1 MIRFI
6 ICCLIVGLYL
16 LLMIPVLLIEC
27 RIRKVSPLRADI
39 SSLRMVQWA
48 FRMVVKAAGVKL
60 TIIGEEKIP
69 SDTAVLYVANHR
81 SMFDILITYARC
93 KNRTG
98 FVAKKEIEKFRP
110 LSDWMRAL
118 HCLFLDR
125 KDIKAGLKTI
135 LEAIEKI
142 KEGISIFIFPE
153 GTRCKAESD
162 LDMLPFH
169 DGSFKIATKTKC
181 PIIPVAISNTNQ
193 IFEAHF
199 PIVKPVKVVVEYC
212 DPIYSDQ
219 LDKETLKHIGAYTQN
234 IILETL
240 KKNQELI

>member
-16 LLMIPVLLIEC
+16 LLFIPVLLVEC
-27 RIRKVSPLRADI
+27 VIRKISPMSADI
-39 SSLRMVQWA
+39 SSLRMVQAA
-48 FRMVVKAAGVKL
+48 FRLLLKASGVKV
-60 TIIGEEKIP
+60 TVIGEEKIP
-69 SDTAVLYVANHR
+69 TDTAVLYVANHR
-81 SMFDILITYARC
+81 SMFDIFLTYSRC

-125 KDIKAGLKTI
+125 KDIKEGLKTI
-135 LEAIEKI
+135 LAAIEKI
-142 KEGISIFIFPE
+142 KSGISIFIFPE
-153 GTRCKAESD
+153 GTRCKEDSD

-181 PIIPVAISNTNQ
+181 PIIPVALNNTSQ

-199 PIVKPVKVVVEYC
+199 PIVKPVNVVIEYC
-212 DPIYSDQ
+212 DPIYPDQ
-219 LDKETLKHIGAYTQN
+219 LDKETLKHIGTYTHG

-240 KKNQELI
+240 KKNQALL

>member
-27 RIRKVSPLRADI
+27 KIRKVSPIRADI

-48 FRMVVKAAGVKL
+48 FRMVVKVAGVKL
-60 TIIGEEKIP
+60 TVIGEEKIP
-69 SDTAVLYVANHR
+69 ADTAVLYVANHR

-199 PIVKPVKVVVEYC
+199 PVVKPVKVVVEYC
-212 DPIYSDQ
+212 DPIYPDQ
-219 LDKETLKHIGAYTQN
+219 LDKETLKHIGSYTQN

-240 KKNQELI
+240 KKNQELL

>member
-60 TIIGEEKIP
+60 TVIGEEKIP

-212 DPIYSDQ
+212 DPIYPDQ

-240 KKNQELI
+240 KKNQELL

>member
-60 TIIGEEKIP
+60 TVIGEEKIP

-212 DPIYSDQ
+212 DPIYPDQ

>member
-48 FRMVVKAAGVKL
+48 FRMVVKVAGVKL
-60 TIIGEEKIP
+60 TVIGEEKIP
-69 SDTAVLYVANHR
+69 ADTAVLYVANHR

-212 DPIYSDQ
+212 DPIYPDQ

-240 KKNQELI
+240 KKNQELL

>member
-27 RIRKVSPLRADI
+27 KIRKVSPIRADI

-60 TIIGEEKIP
+60 TVIGEEKIP

-212 DPIYSDQ
+212 DPIYPDQ

>member
-1 MIRFI
+1 MH
-6 ICCLIVGLYL
+6 
-16 LLMIPVLLIEC
+16 
-27 RIRKVSPLRADI
+27 ADI

-48 FRMVVKAAGVKL
+48 FRLILKAAGVKV
-60 TIIGEEKIP
+60 TVIGEEKIP
-69 SDTAVLYVANHR
+69 TNTAVLYVANHR
-81 SMFDILITYARC
+81 SMFDIFLTYSRC

-135 LEAIEKI
+135 LEAIDKV

-153 GTRCKAESD
+153 GTRCKADSD
-162 LDMLPFH
+162 LEMLPFH

-181 PIIPVAISNTNQ
+181 PIIPVALNNTCN

-199 PIVKPVKVVVEYC
+199 PVVKPVNVVVEYC
-212 DPIYSDQ
+212 DPIYPDQ
-219 LDKETLKHIGAYTQN
+219 LDKENLKHIGAYAQN

>member
-27 RIRKVSPLRADI
+27 KIRKVSPIRADI

-48 FRMVVKAAGVKL
+48 FRMVVKVAGVKL
-60 TIIGEEKIP
+60 TVIGEEKIP

-212 DPIYSDQ
+212 DPIYPDQ
-219 LDKETLKHIGAYTQN
+219 LDKETLKHIGSYTQN

>member
-1 MIRFI
+1 MH
-6 ICCLIVGLYL
+6 
-16 LLMIPVLLIEC
+16 
-27 RIRKVSPLRADI
+27 ADI

-48 FRMVVKAAGVKL
+48 FRLILKAAGVKV
-60 TIIGEEKIP
+60 TVIGEEKIP
-69 SDTAVLYVANHR
+69 TDTAVLYVANHR
-81 SMFDILITYARC
+81 SMFDIFLTYSRC

-135 LEAIEKI
+135 LEAIDKV

-153 GTRCKAESD
+153 GTRCKADSD
-162 LDMLPFH
+162 LEMLPFH

-181 PIIPVAISNTNQ
+181 PIIPVALSNTCN

-199 PIVKPVKVVVEYC
+199 PVVKPVNVVVEYC
-212 DPIYSDQ
+212 DPIYPDQ
-219 LDKETLKHIGAYTQN
+219 LDKENLKHIGAYAQN

>member
-27 RIRKVSPLRADI
+27 KIRKVSPIRADI

-48 FRMVVKAAGVKL
+48 FRMVVKVAGVKL
-60 TIIGEEKIP
+60 TVIGEEKIP
-69 SDTAVLYVANHR
+69 ADTAVLYVANHR

-199 PIVKPVKVVVEYC
+199 PVVKPVKVVVEYC
-212 DPIYSDQ
+212 DPIYPDQ
-219 LDKETLKHIGAYTQN
+219 LDKETLKHIGSYTQN

>member
-60 TIIGEEKIP
+60 TVIGEEKIP

-199 PIVKPVKVVVEYC
+199 PVVKPVKVVVEYC
-212 DPIYSDQ
+212 DPIYPDQ
-219 LDKETLKHIGAYTQN
+219 LDKETLKHIGSYTQN

-240 KKNQELI
+240 KKNQELL

>member
-212 DPIYSDQ
+212 DPIYPDQ

>member
-60 TIIGEEKIP
+60 TVIGEEKIP

-212 DPIYSDQ
+212 DPIYPDQ
-219 LDKETLKHIGAYTQN
+219 LDKETLKHIGSYTQN